1 MIVDTSTKTL
11 DILDTMIMLSANF
24 RR

>member
-1 MIVDTSTKTL
+1 MIADTSTKTL